1 MVLCAEGSRHGGS
14 KLVKSPGLKVLIVLV
29 VVLWL
34 ISEFGPAEASAPA
47 SICGIGVAAIAMVK
61 LAGAAKKD
69 NRR

>member
-1 MVLCAEGSRHGGS
+1 M
-14 KLVKSPGLKVLIVLV
+14 KSPGLKVLIVLV

-47 SICGIGVAAIAMVK
+47 SICGIGVAAIALVK